1 MSVLV
6 RVGWSMWYSGT
17 FWGDSKLL
25 ALSARQTKLLWWI
38 KLVISYFLPIFIK
51 TEVFLLSFAQ
61 AVSSPVCFLTV
72 SLVLCFCRIPYSF
85 SSPREFHVSRSSAAF
100 PSNCLVF
107 FHPLIFPDKVLVWLF
122 SKEHIFT
129 KRRLLTNA
137 LIWSQG
143 WPSPKVSHFSPV
155 LQNIY
160 CFPD

>member
-1 MSVLV
+1 MKHVIQWDVL
-6 RVGWSMWYSGT
+6 GWFQATGPLCQADQAAMM
-17 FWGDSKLL
+17 D
-25 ALSARQTKLLWWI
+25 Q
-38 KLVISYFLPIFIK
+38 VSYFLLSSHLHKNWSFPFIFC
-51 TEVFLLSFAQ
+51 TSRFFSGLLSYCLPCAVFLSHSSF
-61 AVSSPVCFLTV
+61 FL
-72 SLVLCFCRIPYSF
+72 LPQRISCLF
-85 SSPREFHVSRSSAAF
+85 RSSAAF

-107 FHPLIFPDKVLVWLF
+107 FHPLIFPDKVLVWVF